1 MSFFL
6 RTGASD
12 CASAADALLFG
23 PIARDTKSHL
33 PAALLGVAVVVVR
46 GKRASNEGWV
56 GIFTRGSER
65 GRDRHVRVGAPGARA
80 ALARGENAAQGQ
92 CRLHAAPGKP
102 VMTQAD

>member
-1 MSFFL
+1 MS
-6 RTGASD
+6 RYPG
-12 CASAADALLFG
+12 CI
-23 PIARDTKSHL
+23 PERYKIA
-33 PAALLGVAVVVVR
+33 PAAAAQQWSQHGARSGPREQGVAVVVVQ
-46 GKRASNEGWV
+46 GKRASYEGWV